1 MAKGLLPYKRF
12 LNGRTEFRSLAQL
25 LVILKKTA
33 RDRTVQR
40 EAVWLHIKDKCSKYM
55 SNVAV
60 GYGKA
65 ALLHLIELKPTI
77 AYLENCA
84 NTPEDYRYID
94 HLKKFVKDGY
104 EYLHVDGGNRSDTI
118 LAWFGELDSEILNSL
133 KPERKE
139 ENSPLKLQK
148 AVYPLGTFKEGIY
161 VKEGYIQ
168 LDKPWSRQELI
179 DQGGPHKK
187 LADQID
193 SMTLSMEVY
202 TELTEEDRRDLF
214 YNLNDNEEVTAEEK
228 RNCETSTI
236 CNEIRAFN
244 DEHKTYF
251 RDNGWVTKDN
261 TLRYKFCAWI
271 GYLNN
276 FHANGDF
283 SEGMK
288 SWVPATL
295 DVDYKHNSPAEQ
307 NLPRFF
313 DYFEKQ
319 FLPLAKIITESQSHR
334 TDPISKKKLK
344 IKKEHLYK
352 NLGPHRNQLIDLHMI
367 LTRLDKEGKELKK
380 DGKRTYIT
388 SLKQLF
394 YLYKSWFD
402 KKNDGQRIYETNG
415 DQMGTW
421 TDLYSANTFPK
432 VKPRLEGILTEF
444 MPMLEE
450 SGIVVGVETEA
461 TFDEN
466 WRMSKLSEQNNKCAI
481 SGEYISPQ
489 DAANTS
495 VTELDH
501 IIPRNKGGKTEYEN
515 CQLVYRRCNR
525 EKSDKE

>member
-1 MAKGLLPYKRF
+1 
-12 LNGRTEFRSLAQL
+12 
-25 LVILKKTA
+25 
-33 RDRTVQR
+33 
-40 EAVWLHIKDKCSKYM
+40 
-55 SNVAV
+55 
-60 GYGKA
+60 
-65 ALLHLIELKPTI
+65 
-77 AYLENCA
+77 
-84 NTPEDYRYID
+84 
-94 HLKKFVKDGY
+94 
-104 EYLHVDGGNRSDTI
+104 
-118 LAWFGELDSEILNSL
+118 
-133 KPERKE
+133 
-139 ENSPLKLQK
+139 
-148 AVYPLGTFKEGIY
+148 
-161 VKEGYIQ
+161 
-168 LDKPWSRQELI
+168 
-179 DQGGPHKK
+179 
-187 LADQID
+187 
-193 SMTLSMEVY
+193 
-202 TELTEEDRRDLF
+202 
-214 YNLNDNEEVTAEEK
+214 
-228 RNCETSTI
+228 
-236 CNEIRAFN
+236 
-244 DEHKTYF
+244 
-251 RDNGWVTKDN
+251 
-261 TLRYKFCAWI
+261 
-271 GYLNN
+271 
-276 FHANGDF
+276 
-283 SEGMK
+283 
-288 SWVPATL
+288 
-295 DVDYKHNSPAEQ
+295 
-307 NLPRFF
+307 
-313 DYFEKQ
+313 
-319 FLPLAKIITESQSHR
+319 
-334 TDPISKKKLK
+334 
-344 IKKEHLYK
+344 
-352 NLGPHRNQLIDLHMI
+352 MI